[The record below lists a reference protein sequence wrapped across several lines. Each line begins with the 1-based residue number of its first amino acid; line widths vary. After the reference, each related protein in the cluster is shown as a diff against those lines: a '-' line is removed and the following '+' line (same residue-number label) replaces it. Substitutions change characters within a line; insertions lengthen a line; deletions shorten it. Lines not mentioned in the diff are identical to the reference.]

1 MKRIDVSVVVPC
13 FNESRNVVELTSR
26 LQETFRK
33 GGFQGEIILVDDGS
47 SDDTGTLI
55 DSLAKRHPNVV
66 GVHHPSNR
74 GIEAGW
80 KTGLM
85 TASGEYACLIDA
97 DLQNLPEDVARLYR
111 EVRFSHAD
119 LVQGFRSSVGRVRDS
134 RYLLSR
140 GLNLILNLHFGMR
153 QRDNKS
159 GFVIARTETLGD
171 ILRHRLS
178 YRYFQTFIAVSAH
191 AKGYSIRE
199 IETLF
204 ESRLL
209 GKSFLP
215 RFPLETVLFCLVD
228 LVKAFWEFR
237 VRPETQTVLEE
248 HASRCFPSKQD
259 ARPPF
264 GRRLALE
271 TFFCTMPLHKWMIT
285 RRARSYYFA
294 LKKTQWLSRDEL
306 RSLQETQL
314 RKLIRHA
321 YHHVAYYRE
330 LFDRLQL
337 RPDDI
342 RTIEDLR
349 KLPFL
354 TKDIVRENIYFDLLS
369 DNHSKRRILKVTT
382 SGSTGEPFTCY
393 ADQSQ
398 LEIRWATTLR
408 CTEWTGYRFGDRQ
421 ARLWHQTLGMTWTQI
436 IREKIDAWFNRRLF
450 IPAFEMSD
458 ETIARFVNRLRR
470 YRPVLVDGYAESFN
484 FLANHLRNNRVDGF
498 RPKAILSSAQVLPD
512 QSRRMIEGTFG
523 CGVFDKYGSR
533 EFSGIAYEC
542 ENHSGHHVMDESY
555 IVEILKNG
563 EPARPGE
570 IGEVVITDLNNFC
583 LPYIRYRIGDLAVAM
598 DNSVSC
604 GCGRG
609 LSRIGRIEG
618 RVQAVIRGAN
628 GTYLPGTF
636 FAHFFKDYE
645 HIIRQY
651 QVIQERPDSITLNIV
666 KANRFD
672 SSAFSEI
679 LGALHRYLGE
689 ATNIN
694 VAFVDRIAMVRTGKH
709 LGSINRLEVDFQEQ
723 TDLVHACMS
732 R

>member
-1 MKRIDVSVVVPC
+1 MKRIDVSVVAPC
-13 FNESRNVVELTSR
+13 FNESRNVVELASR

-33 GGFQGEIILVDDGS
+33 GGFQGEVILVDDGS

-55 DSLAKRHPNVV
+55 DSLAKQHPNVV
-66 GVHHPSNR
+66 AVHHPSNR

-85 TASGEYACLIDA
+85 TASGEHACLIDA
-97 DLQNLPEDVARLYR
+97 DLQNLPEDVSRLYR
-111 EVRFSHAD
+111 EIRFSHAD
-119 LVQGFRSSVGRVRDS
+119 LVQGFRSSIGRVRDS

-140 GLNLILNLHFGMR
+140 GLNLILNLLFGMH

-159 GFVIARTETLGD
+159 GFVIARTETLRS
-171 ILRHRLS
+171 ILCHRLS
-178 YRYFQTFIAVSAH
+178 YRYFQTFIAVSAY
-191 AKGYSIRE
+191 AKAYSIRE

-204 ESRLL
+204 TSRLL

-215 RFPLETVLFCLVD
+215 RLPFKTVFYCLVD
-228 LVKAFWEFR
+228 VVKAFWEFR

-248 HASRCFPSKQD
+248 DASRCSPSKQD
-259 ARPPF
+259 AGLPV

-285 RRARSYYFA
+285 RRSRSYYLA

-408 CTEWTGYRFGDRQ
+408 CMEWTGYRFGDRQ

-458 ETIARFVNRLRR
+458 ETIARFVARLRR
-470 YRPVLVDGYAESFN
+470 YKPVLVDGYAESFN
-484 FLANHLRNNRVDGF
+484 FLANHLRDNRVDGF

-512 QSRRMIEGTFG
+512 QSRRMIEETFG

-542 ENHSGHHVMDESY
+542 DFHSGHHVMDESY

-636 FAHFFKDYE
+636 FAHLFKDYE

-672 SSAFSEI
+672 SNAFSEI
-679 LGALHRYLGE
+679 LGTLHKYLGE
-689 ATNIN
+689 GTNID
-694 VAFVDRIAMVRTGKH
+694 VAFVERIAMVRTGKH
-709 LGSINRLEVDFQEQ
+709 LGSINRLDIDFQAKNDAIHES
-723 TDLVHACMS
+723 CI
-732 R
+732 